1 MAKSKNT
8 NWLDDCDPSAWLL
21 EEYKLLSAHYFHE
34 DTAFKKTI
42 TMFAS
47 LNVGLLG
54 FLNSNFVLEKSE
66 SLIYIPLIGVVLC
79 FSWITSMVRI
89 REFRNY
95 LEGRIKSI
103 EETLDKRWSKDDI
116 DLLHIRQLKNWNS
129 SNRRISIFNF
139 PLTIPY
145 QIFRNIPASISY
157 FVLPVVFMTIW
168 IGIVVD
174 LFQK

>member
-1 MAKSKNT
+1 MKENVKQSQ
-8 NWLDDCDPSAWLL
+8 WLDECNPSTWLL

-54 FLNSNFVLEKSE
+54 FLNSSFVEVKSD
-66 SLIYIPLIGVVLC
+66 SLIFIPIIGAVLC

-95 LEGRIKSI
+95 LEGRIQSI
-103 EETLDKRWSKDDI
+103 EETLDKHWKDNKI
-116 DLLHIRQLKNWNS
+116 DLLHIRQLKSWNDN
-129 SNRRISIFNF
+129 NRKISIYNF
-139 PLTIPY
+139 FIVMPY
-145 QIFRNIPASISY
+145 QLFRNIPASISY
-157 FVLPVVFMTIW
+157 FVLPVVF
-168 IGIVVD
+168 IVVWMSI
-174 LFQK
+174 LINLLH